1 MAYIG
6 KAPGF
11 AIRGRYYYTASASQ
25 TLFSGADDN
34 SETLKYQDAKYLD
47 VYLNGVLLV
56 AGTDYTATTGTSVL
70 LTTGA
75 SASDIVEIIAYE
87 LFSLGNLADYTNT
100 LKIGFTQAD
109 GTSVTIPLTT
119 GQKIPF
125 TKADGSSSDFNLT
138 N

>member
-11 AIRGRYYYTASASQ
+11 GIRGRYYYTATASQ

-47 VYLNGVLLV
+47 VYLNGVSLV
-56 AGTDYTATTGTSVL
+56 SGTDYTATTGTSVL

>member
-11 AIRGRYYYTASASQ
+11 AIRGRYYYTATASQ

-47 VYLNGVLLV
+47 VYLNGVSLV
-56 AGTDYTATTGTSVL
+56 SGTDYTATTGTSVS

-75 SASDIVEIIAYE
+75 SASDIIEIIAYE